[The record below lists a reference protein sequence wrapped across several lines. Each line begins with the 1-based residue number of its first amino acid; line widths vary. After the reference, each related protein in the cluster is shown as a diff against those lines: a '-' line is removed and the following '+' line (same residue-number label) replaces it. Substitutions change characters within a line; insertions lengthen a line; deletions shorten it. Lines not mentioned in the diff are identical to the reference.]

1 MTSNAKKGS
10 EAIYKIKAEKNVYVP
25 MRDGVRLAVDIFRP
39 DSDGKFPALVAI
51 CPYGKEIQSME
62 LPPQPSHSVLL
73 YGSIEAGNSDFIVS
87 RGYVHVICDVR
98 GTGRSEGEFTNI
110 YAAIQATDGYDL
122 IEWIA
127 QQPWSDGNVGMIG
140 ISYFGVIQLMVAIEQ
155 PPHLK
160 AIFPYDANNDRY
172 RDGTYDGGI
181 LGSFYMYLANIML
194 SANNLVSETLKNTPP
209 DELERLIEERAND
222 PEIKNNPA
230 FYSILMN
237 PRKNPIFFDIM
248 MHPTDGPFYWDRSP
262 YRKFDKIKIPCYL
275 GSGWYAYAYTHLPGA
290 FRAYAGIEAPKKL
303 IIGPPVFL
311 ERPFH
316 QYHEEIIRWN
326 DHWLKGIDTGIMDEP
341 PIKIFVMGRNQW
353 RYDQEWPLPN
363 TTWTKFYLRSWERLS
378 RETEK
383 YYEEPDCFV
392 QMPPTMTRTVQSLQ
406 YMTEPLAEDIEVTG
420 PIALYIY
427 ASIDAEDTN
436 WIVSIL
442 DVDQNGSEKELTRG
456 WLKASH
462 RQIDKEKSKPW
473 QPYHPHTKP
482 SPVVPDQIYQY
493 AIEIRPTSN
502 LFRAGHRLKLQIA
515 SLDLPATLTSY
526 RPSPTHL
533 ACSKTTLH
541 RIYRDESH
549 PSYLLLPV
557 VT

>member
-1 MTSNAKKGS
+1 MTSNDRSGS
-10 EAIYKIKAEKNVYVP
+10 EPIYKIKSENNVYVS

-51 CPYGKEIQSME
+51 CPYGKEIQSMK

-73 YGSIEAGNSDFIVS
+73 YGSIEAGNTDFIVS

-127 QQPWSDGNVGMIG
+127 QQPWCDGNVGMIG
-140 ISYFGVIQLMVAIEQ
+140 ISYFGVIQLMVAVEQ

-194 SANNLVSETLKNTPP
+194 SANNLVSETVKNTPP

-222 PEIKNNPA
+222 ADIKNNPA

-290 FRAYAGIEAPKKL
+290 FRAYAGIQAPKKL

-363 TTWTKFYLRSWERLS
+363 TSWTKFYLRSWERLS
-378 RETEK
+378 KETEK
-383 YYEEPDCFV
+383 YYDEPDCFV

-406 YMTEPLAEDIEVTG
+406 YMTEPLAEDTEVTG

-436 WIVSIL
+436 WIVSII
-442 DVDQNGSEKELTRG
+442 DVDPGGSEKELTRG

-462 RQIDKEKSKPW
+462 REIDEEKSKPW
-473 QPYHPHTKP
+473 QPHHPHTQP

-502 LFRAGHRLKLQIA
+502 LFRAGHRIKLQIA

-526 RPSPTHL
+526 RPSPIHL

-541 RIYRDESH
+541 RIYRDENH
-549 PSYLLLPV
+549 PSYLMLPV
-557 VT
+557 VA